1 MNVKKKTTVEK
12 ISESEKTALY
22 SISFENDGTT
32 EFEKFV
38 EEFEQNAKYNRD
50 YQRIIA
56 ALQAILN
63 LGALERF
70 FRPEG
75 KIKDSVAAIPIEGGK
90 LRLYCLRISEQIVIL
105 GNGGERTQWHR
116 WCCFWDM
123 RNKQDWFNA
132 KLSSVS
138 PEIRTEIQLS
148 ADIIARIDSIL
159 KEKNMSQRDLARK
172 MGKSEAVV
180 SRWTTGFPNLTLRSI
195 AELST
200 ALGEPLI
207 QVTK

>member
-1 MNVKKKTTVEK
+1 MKKKTEVEK

-22 SISFENDGTT
+22 SISFEKDGTT

-38 EEFEQNAKYNRD
+38 EEFEQKAKSNRD

-105 GNGGERTQWHR
+105 GNGGVKTTRTYEENSKLYGYVLDLQRFEKILNDNVAKGYVRIEERELNGIDDVV
-116 WCCFWDM
+116 F
-123 RNKQDWFNA
+123 
-132 KLSSVS
+132 
-138 PEIRTEIQLS
+138 EI
-148 ADIIARIDSIL
+148 
-159 KEKNMSQRDLARK
+159 
-172 MGKSEAVV
+172 
-180 SRWTTGFPNLTLRSI
+180 
-195 AELST
+195 
-200 ALGEPLI
+200 
-207 QVTK
+207 

>member
-105 GNGGERTQWHR
+105 GNGGVKSTRTYEEDSKLYGYVLDLQRFEKILNDNVAKGYVRIEERELNGIDDVV
-116 WCCFWDM
+116 F
-123 RNKQDWFNA
+123 
-132 KLSSVS
+132 
-138 PEIRTEIQLS
+138 EI
-148 ADIIARIDSIL
+148 
-159 KEKNMSQRDLARK
+159 
-172 MGKSEAVV
+172 
-180 SRWTTGFPNLTLRSI
+180 
-195 AELST
+195 
-200 ALGEPLI
+200 
-207 QVTK
+207 

>member
-1 MNVKKKTTVEK
+1 MNVKKKTEVEK

-22 SISFENDGTT
+22 SISFEKDGTN

-38 EEFEQNAKYNRD
+38 EEFEQYAKYNRD

-105 GNGGERTQWHR
+105 GNGGVKTTRTYEENSKLYGYVLDLQRFEKILNDNVAKGYVRIEERELNGIDDVV
-116 WCCFWDM
+116 F
-123 RNKQDWFNA
+123 
-132 KLSSVS
+132 
-138 PEIRTEIQLS
+138 EI
-148 ADIIARIDSIL
+148 
-159 KEKNMSQRDLARK
+159 
-172 MGKSEAVV
+172 
-180 SRWTTGFPNLTLRSI
+180 
-195 AELST
+195 
-200 ALGEPLI
+200 
-207 QVTK
+207 

>member
-1 MNVKKKTTVEK
+1 MNVKKKTAVEK

-22 SISFENDGTT
+22 SISFEKDGTT

-105 GNGGERTQWHR
+105 GNGGVKATRTYEEDSKLYGYVLDLQRFEKILNDNIAKGYVRIEERELNGIDDVV
-116 WCCFWDM
+116 F
-123 RNKQDWFNA
+123 
-132 KLSSVS
+132 
-138 PEIRTEIQLS
+138 EI
-148 ADIIARIDSIL
+148 
-159 KEKNMSQRDLARK
+159 
-172 MGKSEAVV
+172 
-180 SRWTTGFPNLTLRSI
+180 
-195 AELST
+195 
-200 ALGEPLI
+200 
-207 QVTK
+207 

>member
-22 SISFENDGTT
+22 SISFEKDGTT

-56 ALQAILN
+56 ALRAILN
-63 LGALERF
+63 LGVLERF

-105 GNGGERTQWHR
+105 GNGGVKSTRTYEEDSKLYGYVLDLQRFEKILNDNIAKGYVRIEERELNGIDDVV
-116 WCCFWDM
+116 F
-123 RNKQDWFNA
+123 
-132 KLSSVS
+132 
-138 PEIRTEIQLS
+138 EI
-148 ADIIARIDSIL
+148 
-159 KEKNMSQRDLARK
+159 
-172 MGKSEAVV
+172 
-180 SRWTTGFPNLTLRSI
+180 
-195 AELST
+195 
-200 ALGEPLI
+200 
-207 QVTK
+207 